1 MDENKAHL
9 RLRKRVLR
17 LVEALPGHG
26 WVASAEGHMVYASK
40 SLEDMLVGTD
50 VTSLLPNL
58 SSSKPNA
65 GYPHEYDELA
75 SRWHKSITTGCEYE
89 INQQILWT
97 DGKFRWIKSTAK
109 PVRDRSGSILY
120 WLGVSVDIDSTI
132 RAAER
137 AQLNEQQLRTLLD
150 TIPAPIWS
158 ADESGRPIYSNREH
172 LRQTG
177 RSISRLRD
185 PAIEPVAGS
194 MSFLVHPD
202 DRGLIEGDVRNSF
215 RTGTP
220 INVKYRKLLSNG
232 TYRWVNNKAEAFRD
246 ESGKIVGWYG
256 VSFDIDDEVRLQK
269 DLIEREAQLRRVVD
283 TLPALIWTSDA
294 SGNPTYLNK
303 RFQEHTGTS
312 ISELASGDHQ
322 RMLLVT
328 DLIHPEDRV
337 AAAKSLCAALA
348 AGNHWTGRFRF
359 KQSDGGHRWT
369 ELRMAP
375 FHNQSGEIG
384 HWYGM
389 ALDVDDEFKTRAD
402 LKESQERL
410 RQAIQIASMAELSA
424 AIAHEISQP
433 LAALIADT
441 EASHRWLAMQTPN
454 VERCRNSLESVLSHA
469 QRVLAVIDRVR
480 KLFRQTPSQ
489 RHESDINNILMKVI
503 KLAAEEPKIA
513 KVKISAELDRDLPHI
528 EVDAIEIQ
536 QVVLNLIRNSAEAM
550 ETANL
555 EDRVVRVQTDQHDGK
570 VVVSVADNGPGLS
583 NVHDVFDPFM
593 TTKQNGMGIGLTI
606 SRSIVAGYGGMLWAE
621 NTDAGAKFS
630 FDIPMTPPT

>member
-1 MDENKAHL
+1 MDKNKAHL
-9 RLRKRVLR
+9 PLQRRVVR

-26 WVASAEGHMVYASK
+26 WAASADGHMVYASK
-40 SLEDMLVGTD
+40 SLQEMLVGTD

-58 SSSKPNA
+58 SSGNPNS
-65 GYPHEYDELA
+65 GYPHAYDELA

-89 INQQILWT
+89 IDQQILWT
-97 DGKFRWIKSTAK
+97 DGRFRWIKSTAK
-109 PVRDRSGSILY
+109 AVRDRSGEIIY
-120 WLGVSVDIDSTI
+120 WLGVSVDIDSAV
-132 RAAER
+132 RAAET
-137 AQLNEQQLRTLLD
+137 AQLSEQQLRTLLD

-202 DRGLIEGDVRNSF
+202 DRGVIEGDVRNSF
-215 RTGTP
+215 RTGMP
-220 INVKYRKLLSNG
+220 INVKYRKLLSDG
-232 TYRWVNNKAEAFRD
+232 RYRWVNNKAEAFRD
-246 ESGKIVGWYG
+246 ENGKIVRWYG
-256 VSFDIDDEVRLQK
+256 VSFDIDDEVRLQS
-269 DLIEREAQLRRVVD
+269 DLIEREGQLRRVVD

-294 SGNPTYLNK
+294 SGKPTYLNK
-303 RFQEHTGTS
+303 RFQEHTGTA
-312 ISELASGDHQ
+312 ISELANGDHQ
-322 RMLLVT
+322 GLLLVS
-328 DLIHPEDRV
+328 DLIHVEDRV
-337 AAAKSLCAALA
+337 GATKSLCAALA

-359 KQSDGGHRWT
+359 KQHDGGHRWT

-375 FHNQSGEIG
+375 LHNQSGEIAQ
-384 HWYGM
+384 WYGM
-389 ALDVDDEFKTRAD
+389 ALDVDDEFKARAD

-441 EASHRWLAMQTPN
+441 EASRRWLAMHEPN
-454 VERCRNSLESVLSHA
+454 VERCRLSLESVIAHS

-480 KLFRQTPSQ
+480 KLFKQTPSQ
-489 RHESDINNILMKVI
+489 RYELDINAILINVI
-503 KLAAEEPKIA
+503 ELAVEEPKIA
-513 KVKISAELDRDLPHI
+513 KVKISAELDRNLPHI

-550 ETANL
+550 EAA
-555 EDRVVRVQTDQHDGK
+555 RVEERTIRVKTTHHDGR
-570 VVVSVADNGPGLS
+570 VVVSVADNGPGLP
-583 NVHDVFDPFM
+583 NVNDIFDPFM

-621 NTDAGAKFS
+621 NTDVGATFS
-630 FDIPMTPPT
+630 FEIPQTTT